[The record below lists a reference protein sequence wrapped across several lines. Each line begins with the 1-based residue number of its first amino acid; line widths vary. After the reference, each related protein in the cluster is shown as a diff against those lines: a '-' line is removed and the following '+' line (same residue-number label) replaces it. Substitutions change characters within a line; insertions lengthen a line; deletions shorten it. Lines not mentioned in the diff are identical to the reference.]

1 MSGVKADFIVK
12 FVVDNIPGISRTR
25 KFVNIVFF
33 DDLDSGW
40 FYGFDIFDCVG
51 TITVKDT
58 LDG

>member
-1 MSGVKADFIVK
+1 MCRVEAYFIVK

-40 FYGFDIFDCVG
+40 FYGFYIFDCVG
-51 TITVKDT
+51 AFTGKYT